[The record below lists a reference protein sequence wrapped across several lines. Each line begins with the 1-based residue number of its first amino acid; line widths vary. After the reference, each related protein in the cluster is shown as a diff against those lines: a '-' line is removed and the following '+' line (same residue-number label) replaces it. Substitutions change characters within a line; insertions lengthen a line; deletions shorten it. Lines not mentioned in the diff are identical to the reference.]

1 MLLEFGNPN
10 LYGGAS
16 LTARPHRMVKVDNVG
31 VLVLEGSVSVWMA
44 MWRLSLPALMYVL
57 MVLVM
62 DMQVLVFQ
70 RLVPMLQ
77 IARVVSRP

>member
-1 MLLEFGNPN
+1 
-10 LYGGAS
+10 
-16 LTARPHRMVKVDNVG
+16 MVKVDNVG
-31 VLVLEGSVSVWMA
+31 VFVYQRHVPVRMA
-44 MWRLSLPALMYVL
+44 MRVLSLPALMCVL

-70 RLVPMLQ
+70 RLVLMLQ